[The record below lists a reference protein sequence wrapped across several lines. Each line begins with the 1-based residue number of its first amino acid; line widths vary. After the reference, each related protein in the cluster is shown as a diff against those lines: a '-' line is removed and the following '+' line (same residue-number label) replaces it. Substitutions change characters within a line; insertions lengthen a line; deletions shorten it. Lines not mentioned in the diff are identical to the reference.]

1 MRIRALVP
9 ARSAPPSEG
18 LPSASPAALVFL
30 RGRDADGRLRELGAA
45 RSAARPV
52 LGALAI
58 ALCKSRA
65 HEKLGC
71 RSLGDYAREKLG
83 VGARTVREWGR
94 VGRALQDLPLLR
106 SAVLSGEV
114 SWTVARLVVGIVTP
128 QNEEACLETVR
139 GRTVRAVKAM
149 LEAVRK
155 AEAEAEA
162 ARAAEVNGSNAAREE
177 EDDDESVAVRIPCD
191 RRSALLWTAA
201 VELARRVAGEALPVW
216 QCAERVAA
224 EAASVLGAPS
234 VETEDAPPAGGR
246 SCTRARPV
254 DESGLRVEAF
264 PHLSWK
270 ARTGSVPLEMAERVE
285 GLEECDARE
294 LDRRLRAATAFL
306 QTLDF
311 ETGRILR
318 QVQQRRLFTE
328 LGCESFA
335 RYCVERLDLAP
346 RTARRL
352 VALARAEQRAPALA
366 TEFRQGR
373 IHAFQAHALLRVAD
387 LENAQRWVKR
397 AQEVTLRRLED
408 EVDADAPVP
417 RAIAFR
423 SPPAVAELFLA
434 MLARAGSI
442 ERLLAHAI
450 ATWVELGEC
459 FDDYADFERDEF
471 RCTVPGCTA
480 RRNLQSHHIWFRS
493 HKGPDVPWNRT
504 TLCATHH
511 QRSVHLE
518 QTVVIR
524 GQAPDVLV
532 FELGGER
539 YRSGDV
545 RMDVGSG

>member
-1 MRIRALVP
+1 MRSRALAS
-9 ARSAPPSEG
+9 ARSAPQSGG
-18 LPSASPAALVFL
+18 LPSPSPATLVFL

-45 RSAARPV
+45 RVAARPV
-52 LGALAI
+52 LGALAV
-58 ALCKSRA
+58 ALRESRA
-65 HEKLGC
+65 HEKLGY

-83 VGARTVREWGR
+83 VGARTVREWAR
-94 VGRALQDLPLLR
+94 VGGALENLPRLR
-106 SAVLSGEV
+106 GAVLSGEV
-114 SWTVARLVVGIVTP
+114 SWTVARLVVGVVTP
-128 QNEEACLETVR
+128 ETEEACLETVR
-139 GRTVRAVKAM
+139 GRTVRAVKAIVD
-149 LEAVRK
+149 AVR
-155 AEAEAEA
+155 EAEPGKGSPDAED
-162 ARAAEVNGSNAAREE
+162 G
-177 EDDDESVAVRIPCD
+177 EDDACVLVRVPCD
-191 RRSALLWTAA
+191 RESALLWTAA

-270 ARTGSVPLEMAERVE
+270 ARTGSVPPEMAELAE
-285 GLEECDARE
+285 GLEGCDARE
-294 LDRRLRAATAFL
+294 LDRRLQAATAFL
-306 QTLDF
+306 QTVDF

-318 QVQQRRLFTE
+318 QVQQRRLFAE
-328 LGCESFA
+328 LGFESFA
-335 RYCVERLDLAP
+335 RYCAERLDLAP

-352 VALARAEQRAPALA
+352 VALARAEQRAPAVA
-366 TEFRQGR
+366 TEFRQGK

-387 LENAQRWVKR
+387 LTNAQRWVKR
-397 AQEVTLRRLED
+397 AKQVTLRRLED
-408 EVDADAPVP
+408 DVDAEAPVP

-423 SPPAVAELFLA
+423 APPAVAELFLA
-434 MLARAGSI
+434 MVARAGSI

-450 ATWVELGEC
+450 ATWVEVGEC
-459 FDDYADFERDEF
+459 FDDYADFTRDGF

-518 QTVVIR
+518 RTVVIQGR
-524 GQAPDVLV
+524 APDALV

-539 YRSGDV
+539 YWSGDV
-545 RMDVGSG
+545 RMDGRNG